1 MLIIMDE
8 LERLSSELK
17 QFLTK
22 YNKRIM
28 LGHFTQ
34 LMETSSSGMAQNE
47 LGRLSSPMRQLYYLA
62 GLLVTTTKS
71 GVEVNYTEEDWTY
84 IVEHLNTIENEYFK
98 IFFPTEKTEIT
109 DEWKKKRVVAM
120 PTFLSYFNQGP
131 LNFEE
136 QSISWISDLYQKLDA
151 AIEAETGLKTKDFL
165 LFYDKLDR
173 WCEDNLQS
181 FSNTNTTPIR
191 SDWQDYTSLK
201 IGVIDEAPDEIKA
214 LGNTRLPMCTL
225 VADYGIKNRFKASDL
240 VDEKL
245 PLNKVEQILSLLSFK
260 VEDSDFLY
268 YTSTTNPLY
277 RFPILNLEDGL
288 YQVFEIKQVLHAID
302 AYLENLSCSTDN
314 NKTKYIKEKGKLL
327 ENNIVSLL
335 KSIFGRYVKCYT
347 SYYVDDCEQDI
358 LILWKDNAFII
369 EAKAYDIKEP
379 FRDPERAYKRILQ
392 DFNRSIGYAYKQ
404 TWRVAEK
411 FYKQEPLEI
420 KDEHG
425 ALIDTIDT
433 AKYKNGDFSI
443 IVTQKSF
450 GQIQADLSN
459 TLDIEE
465 GGFYPWAIKYDDLDV
480 FLRTIKALHKKPQFL
495 VDFLLDREALH
506 GHVICSD
513 ELQICGGYL
522 MDELTSDICQSDN
535 LIACSPELASIFD
548 EQYRKG
554 LGFKNERHWTEKH
567 DGKTLFV

>member
-1 MLIIMDE
+1 MNNLEFQKLLQDTTDASARTNTKKYWLVRTDDGANYDTFSNGNFVALNLQDIPVDFIRQVRDQGTPKERIAAIKEKMMD
-8 LERLSSELK
+8 LQTQNRITLPYSPLDNGYSS
-17 QFLTK
+17 
-22 YNKRIM
+22 NM
-28 LGHFTQ
+28 
-34 LMETSSSGMAQNE
+34 
-47 LGRLSSPMRQLYYLA
+47 GRLA
-62 GLLVTTTKS
+62 GQIDSIALEMKY
-71 GVEVNYTEEDWTY
+71 GD
-84 IVEHLNTIENEYFK
+84 IVLI
-98 IFFPTEKTEIT
+98 P
-109 DEWKKKRVVAM
+109 
-120 PTFLSYFNQGP
+120 SQGA
-131 LNFEE
+131 
-136 QSISWISDLYQKLDA
+136 S
-151 AIEAETGLKTKDFL
+151 
-165 LFYDKLDR
+165 
-173 WCEDNLQS
+173 
-181 FSNTNTTPIR
+181 
-191 SDWQDYTSLK
+191 SLK
-201 IGVIDEAPDEIKA
+201 IGKIIDADLATDEEITRTFSFARKVEWIKEISKKRLEANLYKA
-214 LGNTRLPMCTL
+214 LGAHQAVC
-225 VADYGIKNRFKASDL
+225 D
-240 VDEKL
+240 
-245 PLNKVEQILSLLSFK
+245 
-260 VEDSDFLY
+260 
-268 YTSTTNPLY
+268 
-277 RFPILNLEDGL
+277 
-288 YQVFEIKQVLHAID
+288 
-302 AYLENLSCSTDN
+302 LENLSCSTDN
-314 NKTKYIKEKGKLL
+314 NKTKYIKEKSKLL
-327 ENNIVSLL
+327 ENNIVSLF

>member
-8 LERLSSELK
+8 LERLSNELK

-22 YNKRIM
+22 YDKRIM

-34 LMETSSSGMAQNE
+34 LMETSSSGMAQDE
-47 LGRLSSPMRQLYYLA
+47 IGRLSSPMRQLYYLA

-71 GVEVNYTEEDWTY
+71 GKDVNYTEEDWTY
-84 IVEHLNTIENEYFK
+84 IVEHLNAIEIEYFK
-98 IFFPTEKTEIT
+98 IFFPTEETEIT
-109 DEWKKKRVVAM
+109 EEWKKKCEVAM

-136 QSISWISDLYQKLDA
+136 QSINWISDLYQKLDA
-151 AIEAETGLKTKDFL
+151 EIEAEIGLNTKDFL
-165 LFYDKLDR
+165 HFYDNLDR
-173 WCEDNLQS
+173 WCEENLQS
-181 FSNTNTTPIR
+181 FSNPTTSQIRPNWQEYTNL
-191 SDWQDYTSLK
+191 QL
-201 IGVIDEAPDEIKA
+201 GVVYEAPDEIKA
-214 LGNTRLPMCTL
+214 LGESQLPMYAF

-240 VDEKL
+240 ADEEL
-245 PLNKVEQILSLLSFK
+245 PLSKVEQILTLLSCK
-260 VEDSDFLY
+260 IADSDYLY

-277 RFPILNLEDGL
+277 RFPILNIEDGL

-302 AYLENLSCSTDN
+302 AYLEDLCCATDK

-327 ENNIVSLL
+327 EKNIVSLF
-335 KSIFGRYVKCYT
+335 KSVFGKYVKCYT
-347 SYYVDDCEQDI
+347 SYYVDGCEQDI

-379 FRDPERAYKRILQ
+379 FRAPERAYKRILQ

-420 KDEHG
+420 KDEHRV
-425 ALIDTIDT
+425 LIDTIDT
-433 AKYKNGDFSI
+433 TKYKNGDFSI

-459 TLDIEE
+459 MLEIEE

-480 FLRTIKALHKKPQFL
+480 FLRTIKTLNKKPQFL
-495 VDFLLDREALH
+495 IDFLIDREKLH
-506 GHVICSD
+506 GHVLCSD

-522 MDELTSDICQSDN
+522 TGELTSDICQSDN
-535 LIACSPELASIFD
+535 LVACSPDLASIFD

-567 DGKTLFV
+567 DGKTLFI

>member
-1 MLIIMDE
+1 MDE

-201 IGVIDEAPDEIKA
+201 SGVVDEAPDEIKA

-240 VDEKL
+240 EDKDL
-245 PLNKVEQILSLLSFK
+245 PLAKVEQILSVLSFK
-260 VEDSDFLY
+260 VVDSDFLY
-268 YTSTTNPLY
+268 YTSTDNPLY
-277 RFPILNLEDGL
+277 RSPILNLGDGL

-302 AYLENLSCSTDN
+302 AFLEELCSN
-314 NKTKYIKEKGKLL
+314 IEKNQTKYVKEKGKLL
-327 ENNIVSLL
+327 ENNIGSLF
-335 KSIFGRYVKCYT
+335 KSVFGKYIKCYT
-347 SYYVDDCEQDI
+347 SYYVDNCEQDI
-358 LILWKDNAFII
+358 LILWKDKAFII
-369 EAKAYDIKEP
+369 ESKAYKINEP
-379 FRDPERAYKRILQ
+379 FRDPDRAYTRILQ

-404 TWRVAEK
+404 TCRVAEK
-411 FYKQEPLEI
+411 FYQQIPLVI
-420 KDEHG
+420 KDEHKNI
-425 ALIDTIDT
+425 IDTIDT
-433 AKYKNGDFSI
+433 TKYKDGDFSI

-450 GQIQADLSN
+450 GQIQADLHS
-459 TLDIEE
+459 LLELQE
-465 GGFYPWAIKYDDLDV
+465 GGCYPWAIKYDDLDV
-480 FLRTIKALHKKPQFL
+480 FLRTLKAMNKKPQFFI
-495 VDFLLDREALH
+495 DFLIDREYLH
-506 GHVICSD
+506 GHVLCSD

-522 MDELTSDICQSDN
+522 TGDITSDICQGDN
-535 LIACSPELASIFD
+535 LVACSPDLASIFD
-548 EQYRKG
+548 KQYRKG
-554 LGFKNERHWTEKH
+554 LGFKNERHWVEKH
-567 DGKTLFV
+567 DGRTLFI